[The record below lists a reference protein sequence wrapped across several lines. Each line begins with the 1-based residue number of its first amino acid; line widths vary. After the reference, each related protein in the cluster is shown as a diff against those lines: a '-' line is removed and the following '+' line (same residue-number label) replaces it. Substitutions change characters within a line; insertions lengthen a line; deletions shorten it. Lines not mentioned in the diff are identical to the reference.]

1 MRWIFSTYLPHV
13 FHVLLVILVMLM
25 TLSSND
31 ENLRLLTQKL
41 TDGFLVGLGKNGK
54 SFLVGRE
61 RE

>member
-1 MRWIFSTYLPHV
+1 
-13 FHVLLVILVMLM
+13 MLM

-41 TDGFLVGLGKNGK
+41 TDGFLVRLGKNGK